1 MISHFDLN
9 FLLNNFDEVQSLGTR
24 QFCSSQMDHNMASRF
39 WFAQNINLKSVAIP
53 KPHGLQDLAFP
64 AHQAH
69 SSFTVE
75 NSATT
80 TMLFN
85 CFTSSF
91 VEPHYLNCTMKQFS
105 SRESNTKVHSF
116 LEKTDPQ
123 KSNELGTVVCI
134 TQVQKYLSLLL
145 LSTVFHIT

>member
-9 FLLNNFDEVQSLGTR
+9 FLLNNFDEIQSLGTH

-39 WFAQNINLKSVAIP
+39 WFAQNINLRSVAIP

-64 AHQAH
+64 AYQAH

-105 SRESNTKVHSF
+105 SRESITKVHSF
-116 LEKTDPQ
+116 LQKTDPQ
-123 KSNELGTVVCI
+123 KSNELGTVVC
-134 TQVQKYLSLLL
+134 VSLKSK
-145 LSTVFHIT
+145 STCLFYCCQQFFI